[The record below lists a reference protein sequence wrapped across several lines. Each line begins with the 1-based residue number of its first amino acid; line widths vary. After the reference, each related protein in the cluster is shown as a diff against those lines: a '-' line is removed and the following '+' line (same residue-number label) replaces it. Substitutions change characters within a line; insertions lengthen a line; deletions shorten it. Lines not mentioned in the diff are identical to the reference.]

1 MPDAREDRPNSTFVR
16 TAAKDETF
24 HFYVLYG
31 FGRDLVWILGQDD
44 HIRNLSLFK
53 TSPLLLIKGCIGSVP
68 GGHPHSAADRHTLGR
83 IGMIHILVYP
93 QNRVGRGARSVRPN
107 ETDMPLRSNVPIG
120 LRAAVRSSPRIC
132 SR

>member
-1 MPDAREDRPNSTFVR
+1 MPDERDERPNCTVVR

-24 HFYVLYG
+24 YSAVLYG
-31 FGRDLVWILGQDD
+31 FERDVVWILGQDD

-83 IGMIHILVYP
+83 IGVVHRLVYP
-93 QNRVGRGARSVRPN
+93 
-107 ETDMPLRSNVPIG
+107 
-120 LRAAVRSSPRIC
+120 
-132 SR
+132 

>member
-1 MPDAREDRPNSTFVR
+1 MPDASEESPNGTFVR
-16 TAAKDETF
+16 KAAKDETF

-53 TSPLLLIKGCIGSVP
+53 TSPLLFIEGCIGSVP

-83 IGMIHILVYP
+83 IGVVHRLVYP
-93 QNRVGRGARSVRPN
+93 
-107 ETDMPLRSNVPIG
+107 
-120 LRAAVRSSPRIC
+120 
-132 SR
+132 